1 MVSTGILNH
10 DKRVEPGKLFKSPN
24 LKLNANNKLA
34 AAA

>member
-10 DKRVEPGKLFKSPN
+10 DKRVEPGKLSKSPN
-24 LKLNANNKLA
+24 LKLNANDRIA